1 MEVLIVINNI
11 TKNTQT
17 NVFKLIQNKPL
28 LSSFL
33 IKFLKKV
40 VINHL

>member
-28 LSSFL
+28 LSSFFN
-33 IKFLKKV
+33 KVFKKSSY
-40 VINHL
+40 